1 MIAVETVIKKLVS
14 DYEFVIIPGFGA
26 LLSRQVPAIYDQE
39 SGIFSPPV
47 KKLAFNE
54 FLKLDD
60 GFLANYISR
69 EEKIAH
75 TDAIQRIK
83 QYTDVLKSALSSNG
97 ETKIEGIGHFNTN
110 GEGKLVFEPN
120 VANWFKD
127 EWYGFTNI
135 GVKVVERKAPILLE
149 TPHVPVIE
157 EHVEVLEPA
166 LDRPVKTNWFKWTAA
181 AALVG
186 LMFYVSFFLV
196 GTGIGNNQS
205 TLNPF
210 AYSDKQTASVVVEE
224 PAMTE
229 PAPVMAETVTE
240 HVDEALTVAPT
251 EVIKPTE
258 IVKTDSSATPTPSL
272 ETKPTVV
279 AVSPVVSVPSKRYY
293 LIAGTFNGTK
303 RANVLLADLQKK
315 GFKDALVILPGE
327 HSRKVKVAV
336 QGFDAEEDA
345 YAASGKLKAVI
356 GEPGWVFKM

>member
-26 LLSRQVPAIYDQE
+26 LLSRQVPAIYDKE

-75 TDAIQRIK
+75 ADAIQRIK
-83 QYTDVLKSALSSNG
+83 QYTDNLKSSLFAKG
-97 ETKIEGIGHFNTN
+97 ETRIEGIGNFNTN

-127 EWYGFTNI
+127 EWYGFTNFL
-135 GVKVVERKAPILLE
+135 VKAVERKEPVLVE
-149 TPHVPVIE
+149 TPHIPVVE
-157 EHVEVLEPA
+157 DHVEVIEFESEHK
-166 LDRPVKTNWFKWTAA
+166 VKSGWLKWAA
-181 AALVG
+181 AAAFAG

-196 GTGIGNNQS
+196 GTGMNNNKS

-210 AYSDKQTASVVVEE
+210 EYSDATTESVVVEE
-224 PAMTE
+224 PASV
-229 PAPVMAETVTE
+229 PAQVKEEAVIEKVVETPVVVAAEV
-240 HVDEALTVAPT
+240 VKMDSAV
-251 EVIKPTE
+251 
-258 IVKTDSSATPTPSL
+258 VKTEAVV
-272 ETKPTVV
+272 ETAP
-279 AVSPVVSVPSKRYY
+279 AVKAEPVVVKPVVEKRFY

-336 QGFDAEEDA
+336 QGFDAEKEA
-345 YAASGKLKAVI
+345 YAASEKLKAVI